1 VRRCIVKK
9 KSVVLL
15 GALMALGLMLAGCG
29 SPITAEEIVAKMQET
44 VENTEDAHAVVAV
57 DMNAQGIEL
66 SVKAQVWEKAP
77 NKIRAEVIEASDAQ
91 FAGAV
96 MVTDGQTAWAYE
108 PLRNVVTVG
117 GEGDVEMPLPQET
130 IASLQESIQELLD
143 ASEVELVG
151 EERVAGNA
159 AYVLRAIAKEGTTTE
174 FYPGDGTATLWVDR
188 DRWIVLKAT
197 YEAGSFGQAT
207 MEVESFDLN
216 TGLADDLFAFEIPD
230 GATVID
236 VEARRPQHLTLDEAR
251 AEAAFGLAVPDY
263 VPGGATLIEVFR
275 IGDSFVLRY
284 DHSTQ
289 VSFTIVQGPELA
301 SPPPL
306 GQAQE
311 ITVRGQ
317 DATVITDQ
325 LGGNTFLYWTEDD
338 VTTSVAGHISLD
350 EALMVAESLER

>member
-1 VRRCIVKK
+1 MKREWV
-9 KSVVLL
+9 VVL
-15 GALMALGLMLAGCG
+15 GAFLALSLLLAGCG
-29 SPITAEEIVAKMQET
+29 SQITAEEIVAKMQET
-44 VENTEDAHAVVAV
+44 VENTEDAHAVVSV
-57 DMNAQGIEL
+57 DVNAQGIEL
-66 SVKAQVWEKAP
+66 SAKAEVWEKAP

-91 FAGAV
+91 FAGAI

-117 GEGDVEMPLPQET
+117 GDGEVEMPLPQEAIT
-130 IASLQESIQELLD
+130 SLQESIQELLD

-151 EERVAGNA
+151 EEQVAGNA
-159 AYVLRAIAKEGTTTE
+159 AYILTAIPKEGTTTE
-174 FYPGDGTATLWVDR
+174 FFPGDGTATLWVDKN
-188 DRWIVLKAT
+188 RWIILKAT
-197 YEAGSFGQAT
+197 YEAGSFGQAS

-236 VEARRPQHLTLDEAR
+236 VEARTPQPLTLDEAR

-275 IGDSFVLRY
+275 VGDSFVLRY

-301 SPPPL
+301 GPPPL
-306 GQAQE
+306 GQTDA

-317 DATVITDQ
+317 DATVITDAV
-325 LGGNTFLYWTEDD
+325 GGNTFLYWTEED
-338 VTTSVAGHISLD
+338 VTISVAGHISLD
-350 EALMVAESLER
+350 DALLVAESIER